1 MNKTDKNVYIV
12 ILNYKNLE
20 DTLFCLSSLRMISYK
35 AYHVVV
41 VDNDSQ
47 DGSYEYLKEH
57 ETDYTVIQSGE
68 NRGYAAGNNVGI
80 RYALAQGAAYV
91 CILNN
96 DVEVE
101 PDFLQKLVS
110 YMEKDPQT
118 GMAGPVV
125 YEFTDRNIIQ
135 SAGCSITIGLGKTKS
150 PMLGK
155 NRNDLPKE
163 PVTYCD
169 GLSGACLLI
178 RREALEKA
186 GLIPEYYFLF
196 FEELEWCL
204 NVRKQGYTRAVPVPY
219 HKGKDDDLGFFAKE
233 ILKEANIDPNTLN
246 VRKQGY
252 KLAVIHD
259 TGVYHKGSA
268 TLKKTGTVSKYYLAR
283 NQALFVRR
291 NGTTSDLCL
300 YLLTQGLGYLYRRIF
315 SISSHREI
323 RKKEFDAFWEGL
335 TMDKKAQ
342 EIMK

>member
-204 NVRKQGYTRAVPVPY
+204 NVRKQGY
-219 HKGKDDDLGFFAKE
+219 
-233 ILKEANIDPNTLN
+233 
-246 VRKQGY
+246 

>member
-1 MNKTDKNVYIV
+1 MDNTDKNVYIV

-20 DTLFCLSSLRMISYK
+20 DTLFCLRSLRMISYK
-35 AYHVVV
+35 AYHLVV

-80 RYALAQGAAYV
+80 RYALAQGAEYV

-101 PDFLQKLVS
+101 PDFLQKMVS
-110 YMEKDPQT
+110 CLEEDSKT

-135 SAGCSITIGLGKTKS
+135 TAGCSITVGLGQTKS
-150 PMLGK
+150 SMQGK
-155 NRNDLPKE
+155 TRNDLPKG
-163 PVTYCD
+163 PVSYWD

-178 RREALEKA
+178 RIEALEKA
-186 GLIPEYYFLF
+186 GLIPENYFLF
-196 FEELEWCL
+196 FEEMEWCM
-204 NVRKQGYTRAVPVPY
+204 
-219 HKGKDDDLGFFAKE
+219 
-233 ILKEANIDPNTLN
+233 N

-252 KLAVIHD
+252 KLAVIHAA
-259 TGVYHKGSA
+259 GVYHKGSA

-300 YLLTQGLGYLYRRIF
+300 YLLTKGLAYLYRRIF
-315 SISSHREI
+315 SFSSRREI
-323 RKKEFDAFWEGL
+323 RKMEFEAFWEGL
-335 TMDKKAQ
+335 TMDKNAH

>member
-1 MNKTDKNVYIV
+1 MNNTDKNVYIV

-20 DTLFCLSSLRMISYK
+20 DTLLCLKSLKQVLYK
-35 AYHVVV
+35 AYHVVI

-57 ETDYTVIQSGE
+57 ETEYTVIQSGE

-80 RYALAQGAAYV
+80 RYALAQGADYV

-110 YMEKDPQT
+110 YMEEDPKT
-118 GMAGPVV
+118 GMAAPVV
-125 YEFTDRNIIQ
+125 YDFTDRNIID
-135 SAGCSITIGLGKTKS
+135 SAGCSVTIGLGETK
-150 PMLGK
+150 PPLQGK
-155 NRNDLPKE
+155 NRNDLPKD
-163 PVTYCD
+163 PVSYWD
-169 GLSGACLLI
+169 GLSGVCLLI
-178 RREALEKA
+178 RRDALEKA
-186 GLIPEYYFLF
+186 GLIPEIYFLF
-196 FEELEWCL
+196 FEEMEWC
-204 NVRKQGYTRAVPVPY
+204 
-219 HKGKDDDLGFFAKE
+219 
-233 ILKEANIDPNTLN
+233 LN

-252 KLAVIHD
+252 KLAVIHAA
-259 TGVYHKGSA
+259 GVYHKGSA
-268 TLKKTGTVSKYYLAR
+268 TLKKTGTFFKYYMAR

-300 YLLTQGLGYLYRRIF
+300 YLLTKGSGYLYRRIF

-342 EIMK
+342 ENMK